1 MLLEVVDGGEGTRVF
16 KGRSSP
22 GEGGFDQG
30 CHRCEEERRIGC
42 EEERRIGCQEEERRA
57 EGSGWLATP
66 NGCRLLAQ
74 VKICFL
80 KSDRNP
86 NLIQNK

>member
-22 GEGGFDQG
+22 GEGGVDQA
-30 CHRCEEERRIGC
+30 CHRCQ
-42 EEERRIGCQEEERRA
+42 EERRIGCQEEERRA

-74 VKICFL
+74 VKIFC
-80 KSDRNP
+80 
-86 NLIQNK
+86 

>member
-22 GEGGFDQG
+22 GEEEGFDQG

-42 EEERRIGCQEEERRA
+42 EEERGA

-74 VKICFL
+74 VK
-80 KSDRNP
+80 
-86 NLIQNK
+86 NLPKK